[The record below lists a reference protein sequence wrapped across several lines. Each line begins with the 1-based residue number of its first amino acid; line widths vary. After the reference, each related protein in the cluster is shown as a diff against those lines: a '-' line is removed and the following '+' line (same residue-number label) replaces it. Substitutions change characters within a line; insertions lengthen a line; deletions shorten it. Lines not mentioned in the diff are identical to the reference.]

1 MSKKKKI
8 VVIIV
13 VILVIAAILAG
24 SIFAYLWH
32 QRNNMTAEVQQ
43 VEYLNWGY
51 MGGEMT
57 SYGMV
62 TNDYYQ
68 EVYLMEGQTVS
79 EVYVTEGQE
88 VKAGDPLLAYDM
100 TLTGLQL
107 EMQQLEVENI
117 KNKLILA
124 KRELEQLKKETPVPE
139 YDPTREPMPETPE
152 TEEPEASD
160 GQEIPEGGTEPE
172 TSGGY
177 TEKELAEAIRN
188 AEKNIRDLELQKRS
202 AELQL
207 QQMKNGATDGVVKAT
222 VDGIVKTVGDKENPP
237 VDGSPFIT
245 VSGSEG
251 LYVTGYLS
259 ELMLEEVQVGQ
270 IIYANSWE
278 SGRSFEATIQEISP
292 YPSESSNSW
301 GDGNPN
307 VSYYPYTAYIA
318 DTEGLKNG
326 EYVDLTMTATYS
338 EDETAA
344 FISLPKAYV
353 RQENGRSY
361 VLIADENDRLKK
373 QYVETGRT
381 FYGEAVEIKS
391 GLSQEDRIAFPYG
404 KTAKVGIKVKD
415 MSDDG
420 IMYY

>member
-1 MSKKKKI
+1 
-8 VVIIV
+8 
-13 VILVIAAILAG
+13 
-24 SIFAYLWH
+24 
-32 QRNNMTAEVQQ
+32 
-43 VEYLNWGY
+43 
-51 MGGEMT
+51 
-57 SYGMV
+57 
-62 TNDYYQ
+62 
-68 EVYLMEGQTVS
+68 
-79 EVYVTEGQE
+79 
-88 VKAGDPLLAYDM
+88 
-100 TLTGLQL
+100 
-107 EMQQLEVENI
+107 
-117 KNKLILA
+117 
-124 KRELEQLKKETPVPE
+124 
-139 YDPTREPMPETPE
+139 MPETPE
-152 TEEPEASD
+152 KEEPEASD
-160 GQEIPEGGTEPE
+160 GQEMTEGGTDPE
-172 TSGGY
+172 KYGMSAETEISGGY
-177 TEKELAEAIRN
+177 TERELAEAIRN
-188 AEKNIRDLELQKRS
+188 AEKHIRDLELQKRS
-202 AELQL
+202 AQLQL
-207 QQMKNGATDGVVKAT
+207 QQMKNGATDGVVKAA
-222 VDGIVKTVGDKENPP
+222 VDGTVKTVGDKENPP
-237 VDGSPFIT
+237 VDGSPFLT

-259 ELMLEEVQVGQ
+259 ELMLKEIQVGQ

-361 VLIADENDRLKK
+361 VLTADENDRLKK

-391 GLSQEDRIAFPYG
+391 GLSLEDRIAFPYG

-420 IMYY
+420 MMYY

>member
-1 MSKKKKI
+1 MSNKKKI
-8 VVIIV
+8 VVTIV
-13 VILVIAAILAG
+13 TILVIAAILAG

-32 QRNNMTAEVQQ
+32 QRNNITAEVQK

-51 MGGEMT
+51 MGDEMT

-68 EVYLMEGQTVS
+68 EVYLTEGQTVS

-139 YDPTREPMPETPE
+139 YDPTPEPETSP
-152 TEEPEASD
+152 EPEASH
-160 GQEIPEGGTEPE
+160 GQEIPEEDIDPEAYTAANESASPQTYTASEKYGISTESE
-172 TSGGY
+172 ISGGY
-177 TEKELAEAIRN
+177 TERELAEAIRN
-188 AEKNIRDLELQKRS
+188 AEKHIRDLELQKRS

-207 QQMKNGATDGVVKAT
+207 QQMQSGATDGVVKAT
-222 VDGIVKTVGDKENPP
+222 VDGTVKTVGDKENPP
-237 VDGSPFIT
+237 VDGSPFLT

-259 ELMLEEVQVGQ
+259 ELMLEEIQVGQ

-318 DTEGLKNG
+318 DTVGLKNG
-326 EYVDLTMTATYS
+326 
-338 EDETAA
+338 
-344 FISLPKAYV
+344 
-353 RQENGRSY
+353 
-361 VLIADENDRLKK
+361 
-373 QYVETGRT
+373 
-381 FYGEAVEIKS
+381 
-391 GLSQEDRIAFPYG
+391 
-404 KTAKVGIKVKD
+404 
-415 MSDDG
+415 
-420 IMYY
+420 